1 MPNVCWKQV
10 IKSRPQWFNHDPLGT
25 HQNIPNPSLTRDQD
39 SWGSSKRPPVLRMCQ
54 LGAPTNPPLNQL
66 GHGKSMFSG
75 KEFAGKTNS
84 NARNLSEPECT
95 TWYNWQSISQIGV
108 IKAPAVK
115 AGSWLIRIASE
126 LPWHSD
132 AEVDV
137 WMLKMPMVQ
146 SQIGCPKMKWC
157 SLCKH

>member
-1 MPNVCWKQV
+1 
-10 IKSRPQWFNHDPLGT
+10 
-25 HQNIPNPSLTRDQD
+25 
-39 SWGSSKRPPVLRMCQ
+39 
-54 LGAPTNPPLNQL
+54 
-66 GHGKSMFSG
+66 MFSG

-146 SQIGCPKMKWC
+146 SQIGCPKMK
-157 SLCKH
+157 